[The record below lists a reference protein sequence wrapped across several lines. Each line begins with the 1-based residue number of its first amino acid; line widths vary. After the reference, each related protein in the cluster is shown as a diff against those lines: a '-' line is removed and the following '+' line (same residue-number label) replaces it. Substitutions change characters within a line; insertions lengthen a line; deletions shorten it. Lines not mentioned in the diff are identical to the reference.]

1 MQSLFSGN
9 GRCHG
14 DQGQMLPWMALI
26 LLVGF
31 GLAVFA
37 ARFGPILDESAQAR
51 TAADASALAGAAE
64 GRKAAEEYAQLNR
77 GHPYRLR
84 KDEPRGAG
92 HGAGGAGHRHGPR

>member
-77 GHPYRLR
+77 APL
-84 KDEPRGAG
+84 P
-92 HGAGGAGHRHGPR
+92 PT